1 MIIQFLTG
9 IGVLLFGVSVLSS
22 GFEKLCGAKIK
33 NAINKYSSNRF
44 SGTLFGSVVTFAL
57 QSSTASGILVTGL
70 SGLGII
76 TLFQSVCLIFG
87 GNIGSSLNM
96 LLVAFQS
103 INISAYFG
111 LLALVGVFMRLLSKN
126 ETLKNLGSSLCG
138 LGLLFTGLSLM
149 SSATAVLK
157 TSQEF
162 IDFITNMSSSPI
174 LLVFVGIIGTIITS
188 SSMAMMAIITS
199 LLGTSIA
206 TSVLSVYS
214 AAFIV
219 FGMNIGTCMTV
230 LIVAATTS
238 RKSLRTAMSHLLFNV
253 TGCILFS
260 LLSIFDWVTPLTSW
274 IGNPSIQI
282 IFVDIIFNVV
292 TCGIMLSV
300 IKPFTKLLQLIIPDK
315 KQQEQQQK
323 SQHISSGVATLAIV
337 QIGQNATTLFV
348 ETADVLEQAM
358 LYAISGAMV
367 SSNGIRKQIDSTILQ
382 TDEMISS
389 LLGLDNVSE
398 GDKQTVSKLNTIL
411 VGIKKANVNMQKLL
425 NSCEDG
431 EKKINFNQKQEKV
444 MCDIQTIMIDNLHD
458 MRFMMEEDFMGIENE
473 SLEQMTNNVISRLE
487 KIVLQKI
494 EAKQSVA
501 QSSIKSSASTNKYT
515 AYLNVINYFE
525 QINTNLTDIIIE
537 MLSSKNLEPHE
548 QKEPIETPASV

>member
-9 IGVLLFGVSVLSS
+9 IGVLLFGVSILSS
-22 GFEKLCGAKIK
+22 SFEKLCGAKIK

-44 SGTLFGSVVTFAL
+44 NGTLFGSVVTFTL
-57 QSSTASGILVTGL
+57 QSSTASGILVAGL

-87 GNIGSSLNM
+87 GNIGSALTM

-103 INISAYFG
+103 INLSAYFG
-111 LLALVGVFMRLLSKN
+111 LLALLGVFMRLLSKKEN
-126 ETLKNLGSSLCG
+126 IKNFGSALCG
-138 LGLLFTGLSLM
+138 LGLLFTGLGLM
-149 SSATAVLK
+149 SNATAVLK

-162 IDFITNMSSSPI
+162 MDFISQMSSSPI
-174 LLVFVGIIGTIITS
+174 LLILIGIIGTMITS

-199 LLGTSIA
+199 LIGTSAA
-206 TSVLSVYS
+206 TSALSVYN

-219 FGMNIGTCMTV
+219 FGMNIGTCFTLLMV
-230 LIVAATTS
+230 SATTN
-238 RKSLRTAMSHLLFNV
+238 RKALRTAMAHLLFNV

-282 IFVDIIFNVV
+282 ICVDLIFNFV
-292 TCGIMLSV
+292 TCSIMLSL
-300 IKPFTKLLQLIIPDK
+300 IKPFVKLLEIIVPDK
-315 KQQEQQQK
+315 KQKQPKNQP
-323 SQHISSGVATLAIV
+323 ISSDIATLAIA

-367 SSNGIRKQIDSTILQ
+367 SSNGIRKQIDTIIVQ
-382 TDEMISS
+382 NDEMTSK
-389 LLGLDNVSE
+389 LLGLENVSE
-398 GDKQTVSKLNTIL
+398 SEKHSVSKLNTIL
-411 VGIKKANVNMQKLL
+411 VGINKANVNIQKLL

-431 EKKINFNQKQEKV
+431 DKKINFNQKQEKV
-444 MCDIQTIMIDNLHD
+444 MCEIQTIMIDNLQD
-458 MRFMMEEDFMGIENE
+458 MRFMMEEDYMGIENE
-473 SLEQMTNNVISRLE
+473 SLEQMTNNVLSRLE

-501 QSSIKSSASTNKYT
+501 QTSIKSAAATTKHT
-515 AYLNVINYFE
+515 AYLNTINYFE

-537 MLSSKNLEPHE
+537 MLSYKNFEQVE
-548 QKEPIETPASV
+548 QKEQNEVPATV

>member
-9 IGVLLFGVSVLSS
+9 IGVLLFGVSILSS

-44 SGTLFGSVVTFAL
+44 SGTLFGSVVTFTL

-87 GNIGSSLNM
+87 GNIGSALTM

-126 ETLKNLGSSLCG
+126 ETVKNLGSSLCG

-157 TSQEF
+157 TSQGF
-162 IDFITNMSSSPI
+162 IDFITSMSSSHI
-174 LLVFVGIIGTIITS
+174 LLILVGIVGTIITS

-230 LIVAATTS
+230 LIVSATTN
-238 RKSLRTAMSHLLFNV
+238 RKALRTAMSHLLFNV

-282 IFVDIIFNVV
+282 ICVDIIFNVV

-300 IKPFTKLLQLIIPDK
+300 IKPFVKLLTLIVPDK
-315 KQQEQQQK
+315 KQREQPK
-323 SQHISSGVATLAIV
+323 SQHINSGVATLAIV

-367 SSNGIRKQIDSTILQ
+367 SSSGIRKQIDSTILQ

-411 VGIKKANVNMQKLL
+411 AGIKKANINMQKLL

-444 MCDIQTIMIDNLHD
+444 MCDIQTLMIDNLQD

-473 SLEQMTNNVISRLE
+473 SLEQMTNNVLERLE

-537 MLSSKNLEPHE
+537 MLSAKNLEKPE
-548 QKEPIETPASV
+548 QKELVETPAT